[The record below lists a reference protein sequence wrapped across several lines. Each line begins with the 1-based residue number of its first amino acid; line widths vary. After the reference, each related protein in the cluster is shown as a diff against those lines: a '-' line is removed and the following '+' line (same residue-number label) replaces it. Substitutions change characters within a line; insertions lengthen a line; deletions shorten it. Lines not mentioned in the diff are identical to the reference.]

1 MPKRRYES
9 DSESD
14 EKPPPPVIKKKK
26 VVKPVIKFEELPQI
40 KSLSE
45 LIAVAE
51 TNKWYKNINNVML
64 WEILPY
70 LKELNN
76 MIGMKTV
83 KESIFFQIIYYLQE
97 LHLRNIEGDYLHTII
112 TGKPGTGKTTVSK
125 IIGNIYQRMGIFSS
139 SQTPKFKIASRDDFV
154 GEFLGSTAV
163 KTKKLLTSCLGGC
176 LFVDELYSLGP
187 GQKDRDSY
195 SKEAIDVINLFLSEH
210 KNDFCFIGAGY
221 KEDIEKC
228 FFSVNQG
235 LKRRFQWYHEIDDY
249 NDDDLVEIFLKM
261 VKEINWINNVPKPD
275 LILMFK
281 EHKDLLKDGGGSC
294 ENLLSKIKVCHSM
307 RVFGKDKNYKF
318 VIVKEDIT
326 DAFNLIKKYN
336 AVKQPPEKTYSYY
349 T

>member
-1 MPKRRYES
+1 MPKRRYDS
-9 DSESD
+9 DDSD
-14 EKPPPPVIKKKK
+14 IETPPVIVPKKKK
-26 VVKPVIKFEELPQI
+26 TRPTIKFEELPSI
-40 KSLSE
+40 KCLSD
-45 LIAVAE
+45 LIKVAE
-51 TNKWYKNINNVML
+51 TNKWYKNINNIML
-64 WEILPY
+64 WDILPY
-70 LKELNN
+70 LKELND

-97 LHLRNIEGDYLHTII
+97 LHLRNKEGDYLHTII
-112 TGKPGTGKTTVSK
+112 TGKPGSGKTTVSK
-125 IIGNIYQRMGIFSS
+125 ILGGIYQRMGIFSVS
-139 SQTPKFKIASRDDFV
+139 SQTPKFKVASRDDFV
-154 GEFLGSTAV
+154 GEYLGSTAI
-163 KTKKLLTSCLGGC
+163 KTKKLLTSCIGGC

-261 VKEINWINNVPKPD
+261 VKEINWINNVPKPE
-275 LILMFK
+275 LVSMFK
-281 EHKDLLKDGGGSC
+281 EQKELLKDGGGSC
-294 ENLLSKIKVCHSM
+294 ENLLSKIKICHSM
-307 RVFGKDKNYKF
+307 RVFGKESNYKF

-336 AVKQPPEKTYSYY
+336 TTKQPPEKTYSYY